1 MPSPIKREDELPNG
15 LSPRLPA
22 LPPLKT
28 GRYSTPEKTSPG
40 KNGTPVSI
48 GWSQINGGSLL
59 SNAVPSSPSL
69 SSLGSPSPQSLHSG
83 RSGKRRPPPPSFF
96 ESSQPSAKAYS
107 GTNTSSPRTPA
118 FYKSPFVGEDTISVS
133 RSPNERTPSKKSY
146 KSPFVGD
153 SSVLI
158 STTLGSDK
166 SKWIADEQF
175 NQNTENSIDMTN
187 SLKALPPLPMKK
199 SNSKQQPSD
208 KSDAA
213 TTYWPQREDL
223 TERLD
228 QPFRPFAGLST
239 ESSNTR
245 AISDSISSYYSNS
258 KYAFN
263 DEITQE
269 RSFDSVVGN
278 RPLQQIPSITVP
290 MQPFTIDHLDEN
302 KLFQCYNVSLLS
314 DIYEWLLKVY
324 FEWFNEYV
332 FRKIEFYQMVQ
343 LLLEFQLPASCNQDV
358 VDSSVD
364 KVIESLV
371 LQGAVRF
378 ETDTEDS
385 FNDEITFIVAGL
397 PIQGVFTSL
406 LPCYSCDVKQSSD
419 KQHEYCYCSRCPL
432 KYMKQSRPALKLSEI
447 INKSVGL
454 WSDYWKLSSEELAE
468 LNPREVSRQ
477 SFIFDLIILEQRSL
491 NLAHAAIE
499 VYGKRFNKSMLPHD
513 PEFSKLAF
521 DCFEPM
527 IELHKEYLLSP
538 IFWKLKSQGKFIDG
552 IGKMY
557 LQWCNAAWDLYIQYA
572 ESMAIVHDVIKWEK
586 DHDTVFSLWLK
597 KVDESP
603 EISRSKLYHDVVFF
617 GGFFKSLQNIPITL
631 NSILKCTD
639 KSLEDYEYLVLAI
652 KEIERL
658 NATVNRVHG
667 AAVDQRKL
675 VRLSRQLAISTGRN
689 SSTIGYVNIS
699 NDVSSPSIGQE
710 KLDLRL
716 SEKSRKI
723 IKTGT
728 LHKKRELWLEN
739 SPVYLILLDNYLL
752 MTEVVTKGSD
762 TKFRLCE
769 RPIPIDYLSLE
780 AKEDASLSR
789 YNLNRPAASDRPTP
803 VQSNL
808 REEDSN
814 SKNVRPAYVSSKSLT
829 SYRPMSAYLSSP
841 VGQGRNE
848 LFDHQEAAASL
859 KIRNTATNESFSFY
873 ASSIEEKETWVTA
886 LVSSFTSHLANNSSR
901 IYELACITDMFSYED
916 GQAPTNLP
924 IVHEGSAIAEA
935 LGNFYGKEHQA
946 PTSVQADVRCT
957 AQLHF
962 EGKTFLLCAANY
974 GIYMTIMSKTGE
986 GWKQIIVLPK
996 ITRME
1001 VNARLNLLF
1010 VLADRRLCHF
1020 NIPSIICA
1028 YFGAIEYLPE
1038 NQITGV
1044 LLQEKVGFFKSA
1056 DDFGNLRQIFY
1067 ERKGKIVVLT
1077 PEFDRL
1083 TKKLKFF
1090 KVYKEYRLPGATNGL
1105 LSAEIRDI
1113 VIFAKSFIVCS
1124 SRGALLFNESFN
1136 DEGLTLPSFN
1146 NDKKAMGQ
1154 KHHFPHHPFKSNKET
1169 LSKSNS
1175 SKQKMAEYVKT
1186 DIVNRKTASL
1196 GCFRLN
1202 EDNFVIIYDE
1212 AVVRI
1217 NKTGQIPNWMSD
1229 VLVLDFYCMS
1239 VAFSDGFLT
1248 LFGENLIQVYDLN
1261 YAGTVLQEKLSRLTP
1276 VQIIKGKKI
1285 KLLSSDLM
1293 ESPVITLSHP
1303 YIPGRQL
1310 VLGFQRNV

>member
-1 MPSPIKREDELPNG
+1 MPSPSKRENRLANG
-15 LSPRLPA
+15 LSPKLPV
-22 LPPLKT
+22 LPPLTT
-28 GRYSTPEKTSPG
+28 GRNSTPEKTV
-40 KNGTPVSI
+40 GTPVSI
-48 GWSQINGGSLL
+48 GWSQINAGSSL
-59 SNAVPSSPSL
+59 SNVTPSGPSL
-69 SSLGSPSPQSLHSG
+69 SSLGSPSSQSPSSG
-83 RSGKRRPPPPSFF
+83 RSGKRRPPPPTFF
-96 ESSQPSAKAYS
+96 ESGHPSASTYPGS
-107 GTNTSSPRTPA
+107 DVTSPRTPA
-118 FYKSPFVGEDTISVS
+118 LYKSPFVGEDTIVIS
-133 RSPNERTPSKKSY
+133 RPPNDRTPSKKSY
-146 KSPFVGD
+146 KSPFIGD

-158 STTLGSDK
+158 PTMPGSDK
-166 SKWIADEQF
+166 SRWIAAG
-175 NQNTENSIDMTN
+175 NNNHNTENSIDMTK
-187 SLKALPPLPMKK
+187 SLKALPPLPSKK
-199 SNSKQQPSD
+199 VGSKQQITGDPNG
-208 KSDAA
+208 AG
-213 TTYWPQREDL
+213 TPWPQHGSIGDQSD
-223 TERLD
+223 RLD
-228 QPFRPFAGLST
+228 QPFRPFAGAPT
-239 ESSNTR
+239 ESTSTR
-245 AISDSISSYYSNS
+245 AVSDSISSYYSNS

-269 RSFDSVVGN
+269 RSFDSVAGN

-290 MQPFTIDHLDEN
+290 MQPFTIDYLDEN

-343 LLLEFQLPASCNQDV
+343 LLLEFQLPASCNQDI
-358 VDSSVD
+358 VDSNVD
-364 KVIESLV
+364 KIIESLI

-378 ETDTEDS
+378 ETDTEES

-406 LPCYSCDVKQSSD
+406 LPCYSHDFKQSSD
-419 KQHEYCYCSRCPL
+419 KQHDHCYSSRCPS
-432 KYMKQSRPALKLSEI
+432 KYLKQSRPALKLSEI

-491 NLAHAAIE
+491 NLAHAAVEI
-499 VYGKRFNKSMLPHD
+499 YGKRFNKSLLQQEPN
-513 PEFSKLAF
+513 FSKLAF

-552 IGKMY
+552 VGKIY
-557 LQWCNAAWDLYIQYA
+557 LQWCNAAWDLYVKYA

-586 DHDTVFSLWLK
+586 SHDTAFSLWLK
-597 KVDESP
+597 KVDESS

-639 KSLEDYEYLVLAI
+639 KSMEDYEYLVLAI
-652 KEIERL
+652 KEIVRL
-658 NATVNRVHG
+658 NATVDKIHG
-667 AAVDQRKL
+667 IAVDQRKL
-675 VRLSRQLAISTGRN
+675 VRLSKQLAVGTGRN
-689 SSTIGYVNIS
+689 SSTIGYININ
-699 NDVSSPSIGQE
+699 NDVSIPSTGQE
-710 KLDLRL
+710 KLNLRL
-716 SEKSRKI
+716 SDKSRKV

-752 MTEVVTKGSD
+752 ITEIITKASD
-762 TKFRLCE
+762 TKYRLCE

-780 AKEDASLSR
+780 AKEDASLTK
-789 YNLNRPAASDRPTP
+789 YNSNKPGSSGRPTSAQTSVP
-803 VQSNL
+803 EEESTLKNL
-808 REEDSN
+808 RPSFI
-814 SKNVRPAYVSSKSLT
+814 SSKS
-829 SYRPMSAYLSSP
+829 SSPHRPMSAYLSSP
-841 VGQGRNE
+841 VGQGRNDF
-848 LFDHQEAAASL
+848 FDHQEAPASF
-859 KIRNTATNESFSFY
+859 KIRNTATNESFTFY
-873 ASSIEEKETWVTA
+873 ASNIEDKDAWVSA
-886 LVSSFTSHLANNSSR
+886 LVSSFSSHHATNSSR
-901 IYELACITDMFSYED
+901 IYDLACVTDMFSYED

-935 LGNFYGKEHQA
+935 LQNFYGEEHKVKA
-946 PTSVQADVRCT
+946 IIQADVKCT
-957 AQLHF
+957 AQMHF
-962 EGKTFLLCAANY
+962 EGESFLLCAANY
-974 GIYMTIMSKTGE
+974 GIYMTIIGTGE
-986 GWKQIIVLPK
+986 GWKKVMVLPK

-1001 VNARLNLLF
+1001 VNARLDLLF
-1010 VLADRRLCHF
+1010 VLADRRLCYF

-1028 YFGAIEYLPE
+1028 YYGALDYLPE

-1090 KVYKEYRLPGATNGL
+1090 KVYKEYRLPGVTNGL

-1146 NDKKAMGQ
+1146 NDKRALGQ
-1154 KHHFPHHPFKSNKET
+1154 KHHFPHHPFKSNREA
-1169 LSKSNS
+1169 LSKTDS

-1186 DIVNRKTASL
+1186 DIVNRKTSSL

-1217 NKTGQIPNWMSD
+1217 NKNGQIPDWTSD
-1229 VLVLDFYCMS
+1229 VLVLDFYCM
-1239 VAFSDGFLT
+1239 AATFSNGFLT
-1248 LFGENLIQVYDLN
+1248 LFGENLIQIYDLN
-1261 YAGTVLQEKLSRLTP
+1261 YAGTVLQEKLSGLTP

-1285 KLLSSDLM
+1285 KLLNSDLTA
-1293 ESPVITLSHP
+1293 SPIITLSHP
-1303 YIPGRQL
+1303 SIPGRQL
-1310 VLGFQRNV
+1310 VLKFQRNV